1 VYRKLF
7 SQGLSSVRRL
17 LHRADGKACDEP
29 VDKEIID
36 DCDRHARD
44 QANGCRTRCARGSRV
59 GPSKTCL
66 HQVILRE
73 THAEQSVF
81 RLTPEGGP
89 PICASMLKTMRDPAQ
104 RRRDPV
110 LDFRE
115 LRWDNPTRR
124 VGCSAP
130 TAPSAVGFL
139 PAVLI
144 DDVLSCS
151 CPPF

>member
-1 VYRKLF
+1 
-7 SQGLSSVRRL
+7 VRRL

-110 LDFRE
+110 LDFASFGGIIQLAVLGVARQ
-115 LRWDNPTRR
+115 LLQ
-124 VGCSAP
+124 V
-130 TAPSAVGFL
+130 PSA
-139 PAVLI
+139 
-144 DDVLSCS
+144 SCQRYS
-151 CPPF
+151 